1 MLGSAPNGSAKLE
14 QSPNLTPEPHPT
26 KSAPVAWGA
35 LLLAVAAFLCT
46 GLGVLFTPVP
56 GVGAAFAFGA
66 PVLAVIGVVLGG
78 RAVTANKQR
87 GETGG
92 VAQAAVIASGLA
104 FVPAMITALTCGAC
118 NALCATGQ
126 IKPGT
131 FQTSF
136 PGGTFDP
143 RLNPGGTGS
152 GAPVPAWPGT
162 GAQLAPDAGSAP
174 DDSPSALPPPPL
186 APGPKGP

>member
-1 MLGSAPNGSAKLE
+1 MLGRAWRVLGSSSALLLDPDAAGDQKCR
-14 QSPNLTPEPHPT
+14 
-26 KSAPVAWGA
+26 VAWGA

-46 GLGVLFTPVP
+46 GLGVLFTPIP

-131 FQTSF
+131 FQTGF
-136 PGGTFDP
+136 PSGTFDP
-143 RLNPGGTGS
+143 RLTPGGTGS
-152 GAPVPAWPGT
+152 GAPVPAWPST
-162 GAQLAPDAGSAP
+162 GPQATPDAGSAA
-174 DDSPSALPPPPL
+174 DDAPVVLPPPPL

>member
-1 MLGSAPNGSAKLE
+1 
-14 QSPNLTPEPHPT
+14 
-26 KSAPVAWGA
+26 VAWGA

-46 GLGVLFTPVP
+46 GLGVLLTPIP

-66 PVLAVIGVVLGG
+66 PVLAVIGIVLGG

-92 VAQAAVIASGLA
+92 VAQAAVITSALA

-126 IKPGT
+126 IKTGT
-131 FQTSF
+131 WQTGIPS
-136 PGGTFDP
+136 GQLDP
-143 RLNPGGTGS
+143 FAKPSGTGGAS
-152 GAPVPAWPGT
+152 GANGAANIPAWPSAAPDT
-162 GAQLAPDAGSAP
+162 AQAAPDAGSARAAP
-174 DDSPSALPPPPL
+174 APLPPPPL
-186 APGPKGP
+186 APGPKDP

>member
-1 MLGSAPNGSAKLE
+1 
-14 QSPNLTPEPHPT
+14 
-26 KSAPVAWGA
+26 VAWGA

-46 GLGVLFTPVP
+46 GLGVLLTPVP

-66 PVLAVIGVVLGG
+66 PVLAIIGVVLGG

-92 VAQAAVIASGLA
+92 VAQAAVIASALA
-104 FVPAMITALTCGAC
+104 FVPATITALTCGAC

-126 IKPGT
+126 IKTGT
-131 FQTSF
+131 FQTGF
-136 PGGTFDP
+136 PGGPLDP
-143 RLNPGGTGS
+143 RGKPSGASGTGS
-152 GAPVPAWPGT
+152 SAKVPDWPGDT
-162 GAQLAPDAGSAP
+162 VQGAPDAGST
-174 DDSPSALPPPPL
+174 PSALPPPPL